1 MIIEMIPTIVQA
13 DIGSSSSKRFFAS
26 ESTESVHAVIE
37 VYIDH
42 RFADL
47 DRTLDESTAVVERC
61 VTEGKRSTVD
71 PLRIISQRPPEHH
84 SGYGGLTTTTGSLLC
99 SVTPVGRNTLA

>member
-13 DIGSSSSKRFFAS
+13 DIGSSSGKRFFAS
-26 ESTESVHAVIE
+26 EPTESVHAIIE

-47 DRTLDESTAVVERC
+47 DRTLDKSAAVVDGSI
-61 VTEGKRSTVD
+61 TDGKPSTVN
-71 PLRIISQRPPEHH
+71 PLQITSWRISWNHPELYRDSQRRPAVCFVP
-84 SGYGGLTTTTGSLLC
+84 
-99 SVTPVGRNTLA
+99 